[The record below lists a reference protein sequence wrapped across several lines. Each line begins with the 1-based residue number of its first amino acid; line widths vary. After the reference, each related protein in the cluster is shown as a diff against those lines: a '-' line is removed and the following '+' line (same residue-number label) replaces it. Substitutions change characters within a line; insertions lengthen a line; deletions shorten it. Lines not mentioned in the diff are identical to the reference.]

1 MAEFVFKLPDLGEG
15 AVEAE
20 IVEWHVRPGEVV
32 AEGDAIVDVMTDKA
46 NVEIPAPVGGTVVR
60 TSGSAGDRVAVG
72 AELAAFAVDGSVESA
87 MDGGPAASAAL
98 AGREPDRR
106 SSDRSV
112 LARASGAKVAASP
125 AVRRRAREAGV
136 DLSEVTGSGPRGRVL
151 ERDFEAFLQERVGPA
166 DDGRAV
172 DGEVAPEGQ
181 RVIGV
186 RRLIAERMTRSKRE
200 IPHFSYVEE
209 VDVTELEALRGFL
222 NARVTDSV
230 RLTLLPFIAFALI
243 RALRAHPECNACYD
257 AESEL
262 LLRSAA
268 VHLGIATHTPEG
280 LMVPVVRNADD
291 LGLWQLAEAI
301 HRAAEAARAKRR
313 DRADLTG
320 STITITSLGRLGGL
334 AATPIINYP
343 EVAIVGVNKAVR
355 RPVAMDG
362 GITVR
367 TVMNLSSSFDHRFV
381 DGFDG
386 ASLVQELKALLEHPG
401 AMFLGDS

>member
-1 MAEFVFKLPDLGEG
+1 M
-15 AVEAE
+15 
-20 IVEWHVRPGEVV
+20 EWHVRPGQVV
-32 AEGDAIVDVMTDKA
+32 AEGDVIVDVMTDKA

-87 MDGGPAASAAL
+87 MDGAPVAPTAL
-98 AGREPDRR
+98 AGGEEDRQ
-106 SSDRSV
+106 SSDRSA

-151 ERDFEAFLQERVGPA
+151 ERDFEAFLHERVGPA
-166 DDGRAV
+166 DDGGAV
-172 DGEVAPEGQ
+172 DAEVAPEGQ

-186 RRLIAERMTRSKRE
+186 RRLIAERMSRSKRE

-222 NARVTDSV
+222 NARTSDSA
-230 RLTLLPFIAFALI
+230 RLTLLPFIAFALV
-243 RALRAHPECNACYD
+243 RALRAHPECNARYD
-257 AESEL
+257 AKRGL
-262 LLRSAA
+262 LLRFVP
-268 VHLGIATHTPEG
+268 VHLGIATHTQDG
-280 LMVPVVRNADD
+280 LMVPVVRDAERLD
-291 LGLWQLAEAI
+291 LWQLADAI
-301 HRAAEAARAKRR
+301 RRATEAARTKRR
-313 DRADLTG
+313 NRSDLTG

-334 AATPIINYP
+334 AATPIINHP
-343 EVAIVGVNKAVR
+343 EVAIVGVNRAVR

-381 DGFDG
+381 DGYD
-386 ASLVQELKALLEHPG
+386 AALLVQELKALLERPG
-401 AMFLGDS
+401 AMFVEAARG

>member
-20 IVEWHVRPGEVV
+20 IVEWHMRPGEVV
-32 AEGDAIVDVMTDKA
+32 AEGDVIVDVMTDKA
-46 NVEIPAPVGGTVVR
+46 NVEIPAPVGGTLVR

-87 MDGGPAASAAL
+87 MDGAPVAPTAL
-98 AGREPDRR
+98 AGGEEDRQ
-106 SSDRSV
+106 SSDRSA

-125 AVRRRAREAGV
+125 AVRRRAREAGI
-136 DLSEVTGSGPRGRVL
+136 DLLEVTGSGPRGRVL
-151 ERDFEAFLQERVGPA
+151 ERDFEAFLHERVGPA
-166 DDGRAV
+166 DDGGAV

-181 RVIGV
+181 RMIGV
-186 RRLIAERMTRSKRE
+186 RRLIAERMSRSKRE

-222 NARVTDSV
+222 NARATDSV

-243 RALRAHPECNACYD
+243 RALQAHPECNACYD
-257 AESEL
+257 AERGL
-262 LLRSAA
+262 LLRSTA

-280 LMVPVVRNADD
+280 LLVPVVRDAQRLD
-291 LGLWQLAEAI
+291 LWQLADAI
-301 HRAAEAARAKRR
+301 RRATEAARTKRR
-313 DRADLTG
+313 NRSDLTG

-334 AATPIINYP
+334 AATPIINHP

-355 RPVAMDG
+355 RPVAVDG
-362 GITVR
+362 GIAVR

-381 DGFDG
+381 DGFEA
-386 ASLVQELKALLEHPG
+386 ASLVQEVRGLLEHPG
-401 AMFLGDS
+401 AMFLGAS